1 MAGKERD
8 MLTVAETARELDL
21 TVRGVQNRLLRGLMQ
36 GERVT
41 PRLWLIPREEVER
54 WKALGRQKPG
64 RKPRH
69 QTDEEAQT

>member
-1 MAGKERD
+1 

-41 PRLWLIPREEVER
+41 PRLWLIPREEVDR

-64 RKPRH
+64 RKPRQ
-69 QTDEEAQT
+69 QTEGGQPS